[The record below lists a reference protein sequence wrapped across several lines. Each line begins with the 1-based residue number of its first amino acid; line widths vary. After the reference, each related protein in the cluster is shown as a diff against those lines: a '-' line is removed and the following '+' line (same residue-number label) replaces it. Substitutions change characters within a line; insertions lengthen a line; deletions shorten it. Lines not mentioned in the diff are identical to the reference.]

1 MRNLNPIFSQS
12 YGHTLAG
19 MVAMSS
25 KILSLEQLAAVI
37 ADLQAAGRTVAH
49 CHGVFDPLHVGH
61 IRHFADAR
69 RHGDLLVVTVTPDE
83 FVNKGPHR
91 PVFTDALRAEA
102 IAALSAVDYVAI
114 NQFPTA
120 VETIRLLKPNVF
132 VKGSEFRGGKDL
144 TGAIAQ
150 EDAAVQSVGGRLDFT
165 DDLVFSA
172 SHLVNRHLSV
182 FPPPVVDYLA
192 DFAQRYP
199 TAKLLEPL
207 YAASDLKVLVVG
219 ETVIDDYRYVE
230 AIGKSSKEPTLVV
243 KALQQERFLGG
254 AAAVANHVAG
264 FAGEVTLHSWLGAE
278 NTQADFIFERLKPN
292 VKPQFVYRPNSPT
305 IVKRRFIEQYFFA
318 KLFEVYEINDALPT
332 AEESAELV
340 ASLKGQ
346 PADYD
351 LVIVVDFGHG
361 MLTPDLVSM
370 LCTESRFLAVNTQAN
385 AGNYG
390 YHVAS
395 KYPRADYISLAE
407 NEMRL
412 ESRDRRG
419 DLAPMLQHLAERLNC
434 PRVMVT
440 RGSRGCMGYSA
451 ETGIAEVPAFATKV
465 VDRVGA
471 GDAVFAITS
480 LLAAQNVPMELIG
493 FIGNVVG
500 SEAVAVVGNKSSIER
515 TPLCRHIEH
524 LLK

>member
-1 MRNLNPIFSQS
+1 
-12 YGHTLAG
+12 
-19 MVAMSS
+19 MVAGFGNIA
-25 KILSLEQLAAVI
+25 KILPLEQLAAVI
-37 ADLQAAGRTVAH
+37 AEVQAAGRTVAH

-61 IRHFADAR
+61 IRHFTDAR
-69 RHGDLLVVTVTPDE
+69 RHGDVLVVTVTPDR

-91 PVFTDALRAEA
+91 PVFTEALRAEA
-102 IAALSAVDYVAI
+102 IAALSAVDFVAV

-120 VETIRLLKPNVF
+120 VETIRLLRPNVF
-132 VKGSEFRGGKDL
+132 VKGSEFRSGKDL
-144 TGAIAQ
+144 TGAIAEEQ
-150 EDAAVQSVGGRLDFT
+150 AAAESVGGRLDFT

-182 FPPPVVDYLA
+182 FPPSVVDYLS

-199 TAKLLEPL
+199 TAKVLEPL
-207 YAASDLKVLVVG
+207 QTAEKLKVLVVG
-219 ETVIDDYRYVE
+219 ETIIDDYRYVE

-243 KALQQERFLGG
+243 KALNHERFLGG
-254 AAAVANHVAG
+254 AAAVANHIAG
-264 FAGEVTLHSWLGAE
+264 FVGDVTLHSWLGAE
-278 NTQADFIFERLKPN
+278 NTQEDFIRERLKPN
-292 VKPQFVYRPNSPT
+292 VRPQFVYRQNSPT

-340 ASLKGQ
+340 NSLQGQ
-346 PADYD
+346 VADYD

-361 MLTPDLVSM
+361 MLTPELVAM
-370 LCTESRFLAVNTQAN
+370 VCRDARFLAVNTQAN

-395 KYPRADYISLAE
+395 KYPRADYLSLAE

-419 DLAPMLQHLAERLNC
+419 ELAPMLQQLAERIQC
-434 PRVMVT
+434 PRLMVT
-440 RGSRGCMGYSA
+440 RGSRGCLGYSQDD
-451 ETGIAEVPAFATKV
+451 GFVEVPAFATKI

-471 GDAVFAITS
+471 GDAFLAITS
-480 LLAAQNVPMELIG
+480 LCAAQNVPMELIG

-500 SEAVAVVGNKSSIER
+500 SEAVAIVGNKSSIER